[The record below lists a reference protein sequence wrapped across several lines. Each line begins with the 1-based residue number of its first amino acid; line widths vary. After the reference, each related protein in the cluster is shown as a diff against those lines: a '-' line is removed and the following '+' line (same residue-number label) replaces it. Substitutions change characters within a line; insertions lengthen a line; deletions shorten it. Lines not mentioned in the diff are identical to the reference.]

1 MNKIEQIKLNWESLI
16 FTHKKFEEAEIEVE
30 DALDNFME
38 CEDKS
43 QVRANLDRFVNLCEE
58 HAEIG
63 KKFAFDSNSLLK
75 SVECLTEE
83 EREKNVEF
91 ISSLVKSLEGM
102 LVSTKSLENKISQI
116 KDIVVEVFNEENK

>member
-1 MNKIEQIKLNWESLI
+1 MNKIEQIKLNWESLV
-16 FTHKKFEEAEIEVE
+16 FTHKKFEEAETEVE

-38 CEDKS
+38 CEDKP

-63 KKFAFDSNSLLK
+63 KKFAFDSDSLLK

-83 EREKNVEF
+83 EREKNVKF

-102 LVSTKSLENKISQI
+102 LVSTENLENKISQI

>member
-38 CEDKS
+38 CEDKP
-43 QVRANLDRFVNLCEE
+43 QVRANLDRFVSLCEE